1 MHKAS
6 RTSMLGEKEYIEKIR
21 QGDMGA
27 FRTLFDHYYPGVRR
41 FANGLVHN
49 LYIADEVA
57 QNVFVRVWVKRSLL
71 DPDRN
76 FYNYIYTLT
85 KHEVADYFR
94 GESRFSR
101 NIALDMASNL
111 PQTMESIQSEVN
123 VSEMRGIIDREI
135 EKMPKQRKLVFTMS
149 RVEGLSNSEIAEKL
163 NISKRTVERHLNMA
177 LNTLKGSLGDFYCWL
192 AIFIFM
198 S

>member
-1 MHKAS
+1 
-6 RTSMLGEKEYIEKIR
+6 MLGEKEYIEKIR

-76 FYNYIYTLT
+76 FYNYIYT
-85 KHEVADYFR
+85 R
-94 GESRFSR
+94 W
-101 NIALDMASNL
+101 
-111 PQTMESIQSEVN
+111 
-123 VSEMRGIIDREI
+123 
-135 EKMPKQRKLVFTMS
+135 
-149 RVEGLSNSEIAEKL
+149 L
-163 NISKRTVERHLNMA
+163 N
-177 LNTLKGSLGDFYCWL
+177 
-192 AIFIFM
+192 
-198 S
+198 

>member
-1 MHKAS
+1 
-6 RTSMLGEKEYIEKIR
+6 MLGEKEYIEKIR

>member
-1 MHKAS
+1 
-6 RTSMLGEKEYIEKIR
+6 
-21 QGDMGA
+21 
-27 FRTLFDHYYPGVRR
+27 
-41 FANGLVHN
+41 
-49 LYIADEVA
+49 
-57 QNVFVRVWVKRSLL
+57 
-71 DPDRN
+71 
-76 FYNYIYTLT
+76 
-85 KHEVADYFR
+85 
-94 GESRFSR
+94 
-101 NIALDMASNL
+101 
-111 PQTMESIQSEVN
+111 
-123 VSEMRGIIDREI
+123 MRGIIDREI